1 MPLIEGVKNEV
12 VCRDTAIR
20 DIIPLQ
26 LKPYDEAFRS
36 ALKGDDQMSQ
46 PPRIIARLETLC
58 RRLVYA
64 LCLLLALLLLLPS
77 PSHALTVENIPF
89 ADSTIIGGK
98 PVPLRNA
105 ALLRY
110 LKVIKA
116 YVAALYL
123 PEGVKAENVLSDVPK
138 RLELSYL
145 VSIKGPDFDKGAAPV
160 LQRNQ
165 TPAERAKLQR
175 RIDRINAAYKDVTPG
190 DRYSLT
196 YLPGRGTELALN
208 GTPLVVIEGADFAA
222 AYFGIW
228 LGREPIDEK
237 LKRDLLKGR

>member
-1 MPLIEGVKNEV
+1 MQSACKSSFVHLLFLLIAV
-12 VCRDTAIR
+12 IS
-20 DIIPLQ
+20 
-26 LKPYDEAFRS
+26 FS
-36 ALKGDDQMSQ
+36 
-46 PPRIIARLETLC
+46 
-58 RRLVYA
+58 
-64 LCLLLALLLLLPS
+64 LPENV
-77 PSHALTVENIPF
+77 HALTVENVSF
-89 ADSTIIGGK
+89 ADSTTIGGK
-98 PVPLRNA
+98 TVPLRNA

-123 PEGVKAENVLSDVPK
+123 PTGVTAEEVLSDVPK

-160 LQRNQ
+160 LERNQ
-165 TPAERAKLQR
+165 TPAERARIQG
-175 RIDRINAAYKDVTPG
+175 RIDRINAAYKDVKPG

-208 GTPLVVIEGADFAA
+208 GTPLIVIEGADFAA

-228 LGREPIDEK
+228 LGRAPIDER

>member
-1 MPLIEGVKNEV
+1 MRQPL
-12 VCRDTAIR
+12 
-20 DIIPLQ
+20 
-26 LKPYDEAFRS
+26 
-36 ALKGDDQMSQ
+36 
-46 PPRIIARLETLC
+46 RIISNIKTRLS
-58 RRLVYA
+58 RKLVIIC
-64 LCLLLALLLLLPS
+64 LLLLALKFILPA
-77 PSHALTVENIPF
+77 PSHALTVENITV
-89 ADSTIIGGK
+89 ADSTIIGDK

-110 LKVIKA
+110 LKFIKA

-123 PEGVKAENVLSDVPK
+123 PEGVKADDVLADLPK
-138 RLELSYL
+138 RLEISYL
-145 VSIKGPDFDKGAAPV
+145 VTIKGPDFDKGAAPV
-160 LQRNQ
+160 LERNQ
-165 TPAERAKLQR
+165 PPAELARLR
-175 RIDRINAAYKDVTPG
+175 ERLDRINAAYQDVKPG
-190 DRYSLT
+190 DRYALT

>member
-1 MPLIEGVKNEV
+1 M
-12 VCRDTAIR
+12 
-20 DIIPLQ
+20 Q
-26 LKPYDEAFRS
+26 S
-36 ALKGDDQMSQ
+36 AY
-46 PPRIIARLETLC
+46 RTLFFT
-58 RRLVYA
+58 LF
-64 LCLLLALLLLLPS
+64 LLAILLRFTP
-77 PSHALTVENIPF
+77 PEAAFALTVENIRF
-89 ADSTIIGGK
+89 ADSTTIGGK

-123 PEGVKAENVLSDVPK
+123 PEGVTADDVLADLPK

-160 LQRNQ
+160 LERNQ
-165 TPAERAKLQR
+165 TPAELARLR
-175 RIDRINAAYKDVTPG
+175 GRLDRINAAYKDVKPG

-208 GTPLVVIEGADFAA
+208 GSPLVVIEGADFAA

>member
-1 MPLIEGVKNEV
+1 VPLP
-12 VCRDTAIR
+12 A
-20 DIIPLQ
+20 
-26 LKPYDEAFRS
+26 
-36 ALKGDDQMSQ
+36 
-46 PPRIIARLETLC
+46 
-58 RRLVYA
+58 
-64 LCLLLALLLLLPS
+64 
-77 PSHALTVENIPF
+77 HALTVENVTF
-89 ADSTIIGGK
+89 ADSVTIG
-98 PVPLRNA
+98 VTALPLRNA

-110 LKVIKA
+110 LKFIKA

-123 PEGVKAENVLSDVPK
+123 PEGVKTEDVLADVPK

-160 LQRNQ
+160 LERNQ
-165 TPAERAKLQR
+165 TPAELARLMG
-175 RIDRINAAYKDVTPG
+175 RIDRINAAYKDVKSG

-208 GTPLVVIEGADFAA
+208 GTPLIVIEGADFAA

-228 LGREPIDEK
+228 LGRDPIDEK

>member
-1 MPLIEGVKNEV
+1 MRPAYRASVFFLFLLVILFRFSAPEV
-12 VCRDTAIR
+12 A
-20 DIIPLQ
+20 
-26 LKPYDEAFRS
+26 S
-36 ALKGDDQMSQ
+36 
-46 PPRIIARLETLC
+46 
-58 RRLVYA
+58 
-64 LCLLLALLLLLPS
+64 
-77 PSHALTVENIPF
+77 ALTVENIAF
-89 ADSTIIGGK
+89 ADSTTIGGR

-110 LKVIKA
+110 LRIIKV

-123 PEGVKAENVLSDVPK
+123 PEGVRAEEVLSDVPK

-145 VSIKGPDFDKGAAPV
+145 VAIKGPDFHKGAAPV
-160 LQRNQ
+160 LERNQ
-165 TPAERAKLQR
+165 APAELARLQGR
-175 RIDRINAAYKDVTPG
+175 LDRINAAYKDVTSG

-228 LGREPIDEK
+228 LGREPIDDK

>member
-1 MPLIEGVKNEV
+1 MFSCSPSRRCI
-12 VCRDTAIR
+12 CTTA
-20 DIIPLQ
+20 
-26 LKPYDEAFRS
+26 
-36 ALKGDDQMSQ
+36 
-46 PPRIIARLETLC
+46 
-58 RRLVYA
+58 
-64 LCLLLALLLLLPS
+64 LLLALQFMLPA

-89 ADSTIIGGK
+89 AGSTTIAGR

-110 LKVIKA
+110 LKLIKA

-123 PEGVKAENVLSDVPK
+123 PEGVKAEEVLSDVPK
-138 RLELSYL
+138 RLEISYL

-160 LQRNQ
+160 LERNQ
-165 TPAERAKLQR
+165 TAAERARIQG
-175 RIDRINAAYKDVTPG
+175 RIDGINAAYKDVKPG

-196 YLPGRGTELALN
+196 YQPGRGTELALN
-208 GTPLVVIEGADFAA
+208 GTPLIVIEGADFAA